1 MNKKYHYFGQKQPT
15 FRIKRSYFS
24 RKKYYR
30 VDEKVLSCW
39 VKSTIVFRKSLIL
52 FDFLDRTRTKTRYN
66 EKK

>member
-1 MNKKYHYFGQKQPT
+1 MN
-15 FRIKRSYFS
+15 
-24 RKKYYR
+24 KKYYR

-39 VKSTIVFRKSLIL
+39 VKSTIIFRKSLIL